1 MNYQQMSVVS
11 SHSSVHTWSS
21 DLEELLL
28 TDGADAIVETFFSF
42 SSSQCLIQV
51 ATAATT
57 TGMAGNRR
65 IGWALGSET
74 YK

>member
-1 MNYQQMSVVS
+1 MSVVS
-11 SHSSVHTWSS
+11 SHSSVHTWRS

-28 TDGADAIVETFFSF
+28 TDGADAIVETFCSF
-42 SSSQCLIQV
+42 SSSQFLIRV

-65 IGWALGSET
+65 IG
-74 YK
+74 